1 MGRFDNIAILTDLDR
16 TFLSDS
22 TRLVERNI
30 EAIEY
35 FKREGGLFSLAT
47 GRMHYNLDCI
57 VPGVDR
63 LVNAPAIMCNGTY
76 FYDFAEKKVFCE
88 NYMNGELAHRAV
100 LSAHARHKSAVI
112 RVSYYGGYMVD
123 SEDIRAAE
131 ELEGYGIK
139 SYVSAPFEKWQK
151 NGWYKIV
158 FGDDSDTLAHIENEL
173 ESEFP
178 GVFEYNR
185 SKPTLLEM
193 QMRGRNKASL
203 FSSFKKYY
211 AEKGKELT
219 VYVCG
224 DNEND
229 IELLR
234 AADVAVCPSNAIGPV
249 KALCDK
255 CLCSNNEGV
264 VADLIYSL

>member
-1 MGRFDNIAILTDLDR
+1 
-16 TFLSDS
+16 
-22 TRLVERNI
+22 
-30 EAIEY
+30 
-35 FKREGGLFSLAT
+35 
-47 GRMHYNLDCI
+47 
-57 VPGVDR
+57 
-63 LVNAPAIMCNGTY
+63 
-76 FYDFAEKKVFCE
+76 
-88 NYMNGELAHRAV
+88 
-100 LSAHARHKSAVI
+100 
-112 RVSYYGGYMVD
+112 MVD
-123 SEDIRAAE
+123 SDDTRAAR
-131 ELEGYGIK
+131 ELESYGIQA
-139 SYVSAPFEKWQK
+139 YVSTPIEKWQK

-158 FGDDSDTLAHIENEL
+158 FGDDADTLVHIEEEL
-173 ESEFP
+173 EADFP
-178 GVFEYNR
+178 GAFEYNR

-193 QMRGRNKASL
+193 QMKGRNKASL

-234 AADVAVCPSNAIGPV
+234 AADVAVCPSNAIDSV

-264 VADLIYSL
+264 VADLIYGL